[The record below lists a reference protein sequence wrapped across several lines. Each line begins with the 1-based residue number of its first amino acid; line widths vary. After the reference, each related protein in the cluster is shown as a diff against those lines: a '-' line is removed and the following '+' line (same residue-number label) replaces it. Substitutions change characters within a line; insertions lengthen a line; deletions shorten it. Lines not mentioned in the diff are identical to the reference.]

1 MKILLNGQTLDLAEN
16 STLLELIESQNLAG
30 KRLAAEVNLEIIPKT
45 EHANY
50 ILKNDDKVEIVH
62 AIGGGQ
68 ASANEKP
75 VTVESI

>member
-1 MKILLNGQTLDLAEN
+1 MKILFNGQTLDLAEN
-16 STLLELIESQNLAG
+16 STLLELIESQNLVG

-62 AIGGGQ
+62 AIGGG
-68 ASANEKP
+68 
-75 VTVESI
+75 

>member
-1 MKILLNGQTLDLAEN
+1 MKIIFNGQTLDLAEN
-16 STLLELIESQNLAG
+16 STLLNLIESQNLIG

-62 AIGGGQ
+62 AIGGG
-68 ASANEKP
+68 
-75 VTVESI
+75 